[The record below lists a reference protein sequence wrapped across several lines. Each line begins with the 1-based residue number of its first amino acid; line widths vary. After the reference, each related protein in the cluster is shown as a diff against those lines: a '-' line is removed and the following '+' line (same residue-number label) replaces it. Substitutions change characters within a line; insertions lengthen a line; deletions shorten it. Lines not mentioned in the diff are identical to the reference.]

1 MKNASHR
8 YLPFTASTRAE
19 LWQPNVHSNRV
30 NGNALG
36 EMNVVRDM
44 SDVASVQDPEILVD
58 VWFDVRCPWCFLGK
72 RRFEHAAQ
80 LFAKDHPD
88 IPVTVSH
95 HSFELA
101 PSIPDRFDGTEAEYL
116 QRYEGAPLEQ
126 SKRMI
131 PELQKL
137 AAVEGV
143 QLRFEDL
150 RLVNTRRSHRVF
162 QLAQHQGLGEQMLDR
177 LFAGY
182 FSECLDLADSE
193 VLAKLAVEVG
203 LDHEQAF
210 DAAEDGFESRW
221 DEAVSADHAR
231 GQMLGASGVPFSL
244 FNGKYRVSGAQ
255 SAVVFAEAL
264 REVVRREF
272 S

>member
-1 MKNASHR
+1 MQERPEAQLNQ
-8 YLPFTASTRAE
+8 TR
-19 LWQPNVHSNRV
+19 
-30 NGNALG
+30 GNARGLTG
-36 EMNVVRDM
+36 VVPDM
-44 SDVASVQDPEILVD
+44 SDVASAQVPEILVD

-72 RRFEHAAQ
+72 RRLEHAAE

-116 QRYEGAPLEQ
+116 QKYEGAPLEQ

-137 AAVEGV
+137 AASEGV
-143 QLRFEDL
+143 TLRFEDL
-150 RLVNTRRSHRVF
+150 QLVNTRRAHRVF
-162 QLAQHQGLGEQMLDR
+162 QLAEHRGLGEQMLDR
-177 LFAGY
+177 LFTAY
-182 FSECLDLADSE
+182 FSDCLDLADSE
-193 VLAKLAVEVG
+193 TLARLAAEIGV
-203 LDHEQAF
+203 DQKQAF

-244 FNGKYRVSGAQ
+244 VNGKYSVPGAQ
-255 SAVVFAEAL
+255 SAEVFAEAL

-272 S
+272 A